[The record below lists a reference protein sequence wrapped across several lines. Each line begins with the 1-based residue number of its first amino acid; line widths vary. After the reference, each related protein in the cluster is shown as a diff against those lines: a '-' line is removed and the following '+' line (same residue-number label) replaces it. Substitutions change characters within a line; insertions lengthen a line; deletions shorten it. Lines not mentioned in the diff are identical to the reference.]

1 MWAWMKR
8 FAGTEQSCKSCQILN
23 EQLREAR
30 LREQRMAR
38 MLEKKDEQ
46 IGMVLESKFET
57 FHVSGEQPK
66 NQIGPVLP
74 IDSLMDVTAYDDEQF
89 VRKAEEMIPN

>member
-1 MWAWMKR
+1 MWGWMKR
-8 FAGTEQSCKSCQILN
+8 FASTEQSCKSCQILN

-30 LREQRMAR
+30 LREQRLTR
-38 MLEKKDEQ
+38 MIEKKDAQ

-66 NQIGPVLP
+66 SEIGPVLP
-74 IDSLMDVTAYDDEQF
+74 IESLMDVNNYDDEQF